1 MRRMGEPRSLRPMS
15 SSLVS
20 RYVDDQEIVRRFLV
34 DGPTRHPG
42 PLWRAPSSPF
52 GWSLPI
58 VAGAWLC
65 FNVYLLSYV
74 TSILVVGWMF
84 RWTRA
89 RVLHGWWKQS
99 PLRQGGTFEMFCTE
113 AGRGAV
119 VRRPR
124 WFLPEKGSWTPA
136 LWLNFRTGLFAL
148 LCITLLLGWG
158 GALMHFGWDLGGST
172 TFAQGYDKR

>member
-1 MRRMGEPRSLRPMS
+1 MS

-20 RYVDDQEIVRRFLV
+20 RFVEDQEVVLPV
-34 DGPTRHPG
+34 LLDGPKRHPG
-42 PLWRAPSSPF
+42 PLWRALSWLV
-52 GWSLPI
+52 GWTWRI

-65 FNVYLLSYV
+65 FNAYLLSYV

-99 PLRQGGTFEMFCTE
+99 PLRHRGTFETFCTD

-124 WFLPEKGSWTPA
+124 WFLPEQGSWTP
-136 LWLNFRTGLFAL
+136 
-148 LCITLLLGWG
+148 TLV
-158 GALMHFGWDLGGST
+158 
-172 TFAQGYDKR
+172 